1 MTIRELIHSLG
12 GPAKVAKDLG
22 FEGKKGG
29 SRVSMWIKRNR
40 IPAMIQLKHQS
51 YFNPKKGRKG
61 NKPQA
66 SGQQ

>member
-1 MTIRELIHSLG
+1 MTIRDLIHSLG

-29 SRVSMWIKRNR
+29 ARVSMWIKRDR

-51 YFNPKKGRKG
+51 YFNPKKSRKAT
-61 NKPQA
+61 KTQA
-66 SGQQ
+66 SGQ